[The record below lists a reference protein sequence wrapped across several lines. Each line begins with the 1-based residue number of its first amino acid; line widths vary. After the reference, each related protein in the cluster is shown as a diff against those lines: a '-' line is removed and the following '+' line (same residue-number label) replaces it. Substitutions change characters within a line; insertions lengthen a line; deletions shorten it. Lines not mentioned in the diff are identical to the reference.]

1 MHYKK
6 LDQALLGK
14 RIRECRKRKHL
25 TQAQLAEMLNI
36 SPKFICEI
44 ERGSK
49 GIALKNFVLLVQA
62 LEVSADYLL
71 LGHHENTKNND
82 SSTRSPL
89 DT

>member
-49 GIALKNFVLLVQA
+49 GIALKNFVLLIQA
-62 LEVSADYLL
+62 LDVSADYLL
-71 LGHHENTKNND
+71 LEHTASEKHTSED
-82 SSTRSPL
+82 L
-89 DT
+89 